1 MKQSS
6 KFQYKNVLSVSIA
19 HYIHDVYSVFLSPI
33 IPLLIEK
40 LSINYSLA
48 GVLTFSQRFPS
59 LLNPLIGMFIDR
71 WKIRYFVI
79 FTPAITSICMSF
91 LGLAPSF
98 IFAVVLMLLMGVSS
112 AFFHVPAPV
121 MIKSFSGER
130 TGRGMSF
137 YMVGGE
143 LARTTG
149 PIIVLGAISLWGLE
163 GTYRLI
169 PFGLAASFFL
179 FIRFRK
185 IDIRP
190 DEKPSHDFSAFKRT
204 FQKHLHFFILIA
216 GIMFF
221 RAFMKTSILFFLPA
235 YLKEQGESLW
245 FGGMSLSIFEIAGAA
260 GTFLAGNISDRL
272 GRINTLLV
280 VTIATPLLMLL
291 FVFAHGFWVL
301 PVLVIMGFFMLATAP
316 VVLAFVMDRATEHHS
331 FMNGIY
337 MTIVFVSGSISA
349 LVVGGMGDWIGLVN
363 TYRVSALLAFLAIPF
378 VIVLSG
384 RRRRLSERDT
394 K

>member
-1 MKQSS
+1 MKLSRT
-6 KFQYKNVLSVSIA
+6 FQYKNVLPVALA
-19 HYIHDVYSVFLSPI
+19 HFIHDVYSVFLSPI

-59 LLNPLIGMFIDR
+59 LFNPIIGMFIDR

-79 FTPAITSICMSF
+79 FTPAITSICMSL

-98 IFAVVLMLLMGVSS
+98 TFAVVLLLLMGVSS

-121 MIKSFSGER
+121 MIKAFSGDR
-130 TGRGMSF
+130 VGRGMSY

-143 LARTTG
+143 LARTLG
-149 PIIVLGAISLWGLE
+149 PIIILGAISLWTLE

-169 PFGLAASFFL
+169 PFGLAASLFL
-179 FIRFRK
+179 YVRFRN

-190 DEKPSHDFSAFKRT
+190 DEKPAHDLSAFKRT
-204 FQKHLHFFILIA
+204 FQKHASFFLLIA

-260 GTFLAGNISDRL
+260 GTFLAGNLSDKV
-272 GRINTLLV
+272 GRANTLLI
-280 VTIATPLLMLL
+280 VTIITPLLMLL
-291 FVFAHGFWVL
+291 FVLADGFWVL

-363 TYRVSALLAFLAIPF
+363 AYQVSALLAFLAIPF
-378 VIVLSG
+378 VIVLS
-384 RRRRLSERDT
+384 RKKRQFNE
-394 K
+394 